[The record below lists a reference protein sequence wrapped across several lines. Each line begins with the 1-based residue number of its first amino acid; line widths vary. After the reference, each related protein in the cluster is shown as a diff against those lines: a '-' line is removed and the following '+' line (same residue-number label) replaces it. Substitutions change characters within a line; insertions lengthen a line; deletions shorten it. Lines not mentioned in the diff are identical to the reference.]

1 VETIA
6 AVLTRSFFLFVILAV
21 VGPKALL
28 ASVTVEPSNKER
40 IETLLH
46 AEDISATEVKELV
59 TELQRGIGTMARRVA
74 VSGQT
79 RQILLKKQL
88 TQKMDFETRLDF
100 ISVMN
105 ALPADWLR
113 EEGGEVLHYDQAS
126 NSVDFILEL
135 AVSLRKIRSELPDE
149 RLPVVN
155 LSVSGDDDYI
165 NRLRERNRVNWPIND
180 KISAAEKRIEEFE
193 RPGLEGL
200 ARYLFFD
207 DADRSIATRIQNS
220 SGISEAAYQKI
231 MIRHEELAGHVENYR
246 KKQAATSGQ
255 N

>member
-1 VETIA
+1 MEAIA
-6 AVLTRSFFLFVILAV
+6 AVLCRSFFFVILAV

-28 ASVTVEPSNKER
+28 ASETAEPSNKEG

-46 AEDISATEVKELV
+46 AEDISATEAKELV
-59 TELQRGIGTMARRVA
+59 TELQRSIGTMARRVA
-74 VSGQT
+74 VSEQT

-113 EEGGEVLHYDQAS
+113 EEGGEALHYDQAS

-135 AVSLRKIRSELPDE
+135 AVSLRKVRSELPNE
-149 RLPVVN
+149 RLPTAT
-155 LSVSGDDDYI
+155 LSIVGDGDYI
-165 NRLRERNRVNWPIND
+165 DRLRERNRVNQPIND
-180 KISAAEKRIEEFE
+180 KIDAAEERIEEFE
-193 RPGLEGL
+193 RPGFEGL
-200 ARYLFFD
+200 ARYLLFD
-207 DADRSIATRIQNS
+207 DADRSIAKRIQGS

-246 KKQAATSGQ
+246 KKQAATSEQ